1 MQASPGKD
9 AVFPSIYPP
18 HILLAAFGSKDFALS
33 CTLIRLPLASPGVR
47 GPRAGGLPPA
57 SFRFCVAADTLALSY
72 GYCYLRRSGL
82 AP

>member
-47 GPRAGGLPPA
+47 GPRAEGLPPA